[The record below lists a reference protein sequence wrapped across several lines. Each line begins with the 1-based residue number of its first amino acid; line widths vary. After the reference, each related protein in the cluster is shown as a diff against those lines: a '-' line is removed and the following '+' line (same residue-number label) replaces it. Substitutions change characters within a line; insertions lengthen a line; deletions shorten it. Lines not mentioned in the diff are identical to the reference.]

1 MNTYNLYLPIQDLV
15 SKILGDEKKNLLN
28 NYFLVTIESYTMDY
42 HSGISEDGKI
52 DSYLSLKNKNNTY
65 KFYYFQI
72 PNIDFKFEI
81 ENPFEQY
88 SQGLTS
94 LMKLESI
101 FPQIKNIQTSLYRNY
116 LFPNIN
122 YGLVTD
128 SISLD
133 FQLDFNL
140 RLFGLNEII
149 DFLKQILTETQ
160 IVISTTKKESK
171 LLEKI
176 EEKDLS
182 ISELNNKIKQV
193 LDNITSWIDVGIN
206 TTLNVRSVRLQNYIY
221 RVKFGELFTI
231 PQCGLTDFSFSYKGL
246 IKNGGKYI
254 PETISVNL
262 KLKPIYPIQVNEK
275 GETEVIR
282 VGDQKQQVI
291 NFSI

>member
-28 NYFLVTIESYTMDY
+28 NYFLVTIESYSMDY
-42 HSGISEDGKI
+42 HSNISEDGKI
-52 DSYLSLKNKNNTY
+52 NSYLNLKNKNNTY
-65 KFYYFQI
+65 KFYHFQI
-72 PNIDFKFEI
+72 PNLDFKFEI

-122 YGLVTD
+122 YGLVTN